1 LFVTPKVPRVLR
13 HRLQGT
19 RRSWRASR
27 CPTRSPRP
35 TWKLRRS
42 RREFHPCGQWTA
54 MWSMASV
61 IFLFPAAADPAGDN
75 GRTLRWS
82 FVPVKTRPDPTITA
96 EERNKFPSWQK
107 PPLAGG
113 RATTQV
119 ELLVSNRQQL
129 CPTPTGLPTSSPSV
143 HQVAARCVADEAVLR
158 PFQVLSIYRSIPIS
172 PTAARGARHCC

>member
-1 LFVTPKVPRVLR
+1 LNCSSHLKFLASSATGYKVLEGRGGRVVVQPEVR
-13 HRLQGT
+13 AQHGSFAGRVESSIHVDSGRL
-19 RRSWRASR
+19 
-27 CPTRSPRP
+27 
-35 TWKLRRS
+35 
-42 RREFHPCGQWTA
+42 CGQWP
-54 MWSMASV
+54 ASFSFFQRPLIQQETTEELSDGV
-61 IFLFPAAADPAGDN
+61 LCRSKHDQTPQLQ
-75 GRTLRWS
+75 LRKEIS
-82 FVPVKTRPDPTITA
+82 SRHGKSR
-96 EERNKFPSWQK
+96 
-107 PPLAGG
+107 GG